1 MGAPTTSSEIKY
13 YHCFFWRLMCLMWK
27 VVKSGSSTH
36 QVHHQSLSPSTNTI
50 LLRCSLF
57 MFDFFQNALVF
68 EALNLNYFYSL
79 CLLRLWCHSFWR
91 MEKYIWRSR
100 GLVIVLNKC
109 FYLWPCVFSAFMKDL
124 FACVCCCVLA
134 VAVLVNKLFNI
145 DAFDPEFNK
154 NCAFPSELLKSKR
167 RKLRRNISK

>member
-1 MGAPTTSSEIKY
+1 MNALSTKPGEGPSRGHFRDCEKYFSCLLSLVWSVGDILGKFDALEARNWMRAPSTSSEIKY

-27 VVKSGSSTH
+27 VVRSGSSTH

-79 CLLRLWCHSFWR
+79 CLLRLSCLSFWR
-91 MEKYIWRSR
+91 M
-100 GLVIVLNKC
+100 
-109 FYLWPCVFSAFMKDL
+109 
-124 FACVCCCVLA
+124 
-134 VAVLVNKLFNI
+134 
-145 DAFDPEFNK
+145 
-154 NCAFPSELLKSKR
+154 
-167 RKLRRNISK
+167 